1 VEVGGGMIYLRI
13 RLGISG
19 VGPSVSAMKALGNW

>member
-1 VEVGGGMIYLRI
+1 MIYLRI